1 MLAKASGQSTHFP
14 GLGDGLRKQ
23 ACSHQIGTRLA
34 TAWYQERHA
43 AIMHD
48 RCPVSAWLTMN
59 SSTVPRRPRWR
70 SLALLAVCLVPLLWP
85 LQQLAERYY
94 RNELVSQNR
103 QTLDLYVANLLGTL
117 HRYES
122 LPQILN
128 DLPVLRDTLLIPQ
141 NLTNVDKANHLL
153 RDIAQQTG
161 ADVLYLMNTNGRT
174 LAASNWDQRDSFVGR
189 NFAFRP
195 YFNDAM
201 EGKLGRFF
209 GLGTTSAK
217 RGYFFAGAVN
227 DGDQVIGVLVIKVDL
242 DHTETLWGKT
252 PEQLLLTDQNGVVI
266 LTSRPDWRFRAT
278 RELSNAEKQSIVSV
292 QTYPTNDPLPLRLDD
307 KAWLTQTQQIDEIGW
322 SANILAPRALID
334 RPVRTV
340 VAVGAAALLVLIS
353 LLGIMMQRRRH
364 YLDRIA
370 FEAKARRELEM
381 RVIERTSELEGLN
394 SRLRQE
400 VLEREQ
406 AQQELVRAQDELV
419 QAGKLSALGTMSAS
433 ISHELNQPLAAI
445 RSYAENAEVLL
456 DHQRTDDARGNLKLI
471 SELTGRMASIIA
483 HLRAFARRD
492 RHAPESVALQPA
504 LDDAL
509 ALLAKRR
516 RAMEVELIRDV
527 PAATL
532 WVQAGETRLRQVL
545 GNLLANAL
553 DALTEKGPPRKLWLS
568 AEQSA
573 EGVNLYIRDNGPG
586 FSAEAL
592 ARAREPFF
600 TTKTRTQGLGLGL
613 AICDTLMRALGGE
626 LLFANH
632 PGGGALLTLRLR
644 AGAPGVNL
652 QPSEDLSP

>member
-1 MLAKASGQSTHFP
+1 MQRLVGVSLLAKEAGSDDLIRRSHAGIATDPPGDFMTST
-14 GLGDGLRKQ
+14 
-23 ACSHQIGTRLA
+23 
-34 TAWYQERHA
+34 
-43 AIMHD
+43 
-48 RCPVSAWLTMN
+48 
-59 SSTVPRRPRWR
+59 SSLPRRPRWR
-70 SLALLAVCLVPLLWP
+70 SLALLALILAPLLWP
-85 LQQLAERYY
+85 LERLAEHYY
-94 RNELVSQNR
+94 RNELLSQNR

-117 HRYES
+117 HRYET
-122 LPQILN
+122 LPQILG
-128 DLPVLRDTLLIPQ
+128 DLPGLRATLANPQ
-141 NLTNVDKANHLL
+141 DSEAQNNANKLL
-153 RDIAQQTG
+153 MNIAQQTG
-161 ADVLYLMNTNGRT
+161 AEVIYLMAPNGDT
-174 LAASNWDQRDSFVGR
+174 LAASNWDKRDSFVGR

-195 YFNDAM
+195 YFSNAM
-201 EGKLGRFF
+201 AGNLGRFF

-217 RGYFFAGAVN
+217 RGYFFAAAVRE
-227 DGDQVIGVLVIKVDL
+227 GDSVIGVLVVKVDL
-242 DHTETLWGKT
+242 DLTETLWGKT
-252 PEQLLLTDQNGVVI
+252 PEQLLVTDHNGVVI
-266 LTSRPDWRFRAT
+266 LTSNPNWRFRAT
-278 RELSNAEKQSIVSV
+278 RPLSEEEKQAIVAI
-292 QTYPTNDPLPLRLDD
+292 QPYPTRDPRPLQLDD
-307 KAWLTQTQQIDEIGW
+307 NGWLTQTQHIDETGW
-322 SANILAPRALID
+322 SVSILAPKVLVS

-340 VAVGAAALLVLIS
+340 VGIGGATLLVVML

-364 YLDRIA
+364 YLDRIN
-370 FEAKARRELEM
+370 FEGKARRDLEV
-381 RVIERTSELEGLN
+381 RVVERTADLEGLN
-394 SRLRQE
+394 RRLRQE
-400 VLEREQ
+400 VLEREH
-406 AQQELVRAQDELV
+406 AQQELFRAQDELV

-516 RAMEVELIRDV
+516 RAMDVELIRDL
-527 PAATL
+527 PDATL

-553 DALTEKGPPRKLWLS
+553 DALTEKGPPRKLWIS
-568 AEQSA
+568 AEHNA

-586 FSAEAL
+586 FSREAL
-592 ARAREPFF
+592 EHAREPFF

-632 PGGGALLTLRLR
+632 PEGGALLTLRMR
-644 AGAPGVNL
+644 TGASGVSL
-652 QPSEDLSP
+652 QPPEDLSA

>member
-1 MLAKASGQSTHFP
+1 
-14 GLGDGLRKQ
+14 
-23 ACSHQIGTRLA
+23 
-34 TAWYQERHA
+34 
-43 AIMHD
+43 
-48 RCPVSAWLTMN
+48 MN
-59 SSTVPRRPRWR
+59 SSSTLPRRPRWR
-70 SLALLAVCLVPLLWP
+70 SLALLALILAPLLWP
-85 LQQLAERYY
+85 LEHLAERYY
-94 RNELVSQNR
+94 RNELLSQNR

-117 HRYES
+117 HRYEVM
-122 LPQILN
+122 PQILG
-128 DLPVLRDTLLIPQ
+128 DIPALRAALANPQDKDVQAAANRLLM
-141 NLTNVDKANHLL
+141 TT
-153 RDIAQQTG
+153 AQQTG
-161 ADVLYLMNTNGRT
+161 AEVMYLMAPNGDT
-174 LAASNWDQRDSFVGR
+174 LAASNWDKRDSFVGR

-195 YFNDAM
+195 YFSDAM
-201 EGKLGRFF
+201 AGRLGRFF

-217 RGYFFAGAVN
+217 RGYFFGAAVR
-227 DGDQVIGVLVIKVDL
+227 DGDNVLGALVVKVDL

-252 PEQLLLTDQNGVVI
+252 PEQLLVTDHNGVVI
-266 LTSRPDWRFRAT
+266 LTSNPNWRFRAT
-278 RELSNAEKQSIVSV
+278 RPLSEEEKQAIVAN
-292 QTYPTNDPLPLRLDD
+292 QPYPTRDPRPLLLDEQS
-307 KAWLTQTQQIDEIGW
+307 WLTQTQQIGETGW
-322 SANILAPRALID
+322 SVNILAPRVLVS

-340 VAVGAAALLVLIS
+340 VAIGGATLLVLML

-370 FEAKARRELEM
+370 FEAKARRELEI
-381 RVIERTSELEGLN
+381 RVIERTSDLEGAN
-394 SRLRQE
+394 GRLRQE
-400 VLEREQ
+400 VLEREH
-406 AQQELVRAQDELV
+406 AQQELFRAQDELV
-419 QAGKLSALGTMSAS
+419 QASKLSALGTMSAS

-456 DHQRTDDARGNLKLI
+456 DHERTDDARGNLKLI

-516 RAMEVELIRDV
+516 RAMEVELIRDL

-568 AEQSA
+568 AERIDD
-573 EGVNLYIRDNGPG
+573 GVNLYIRDNGPG
-586 FSAEAL
+586 FSKEAL
-592 ARAREPFF
+592 ERAREPFF

-632 PGGGALLTLRLR
+632 PEGGALLTLRMR
-644 AGAPGVNL
+644 TGASGVSL
-652 QPSEDLSP
+652 QPPEDLSA